1 MIRLSVQLE
10 VLTKVSQF
18 ELSAVVDEQVL
29 GFEVSVEDFAAVAV
43 VEATQQLEQEEL
55 RRRGTVTDMRG
66 IL

>member
-1 MIRLSVQLE
+1 M
-10 VLTKVSQF
+10 
-18 ELSAVVDEQVL
+18 
-29 GFEVSVEDFAAVAV
+29 EDFAAVAV

>member
-1 MIRLSVQLE
+1 VVIRLSVQLE

-43 VEATQQLEQEEL
+43 VEAAQQLEQEEL
-55 RRRGTVTDMRG
+55 RRRGTVTDMR
-66 IL
+66 